1 MKKTTVHIRGMHCRS
16 CELLIE
22 DGLSDLPRVK
32 GVSVNHKT
40 GEAVITHRGSL
51 NQSTVNKVIT
61 DAGYTLGKQE
71 KLPWF
76 STKKEDYN
84 QLSKV
89 AVVLIVLY
97 FIVKWLGIFDLGS
110 LVSSNYSSLW
120 VVFLVGLTAG
130 ISTCMAIVG
139 GLVLGASARFVKQ
152 KPFASAMEK
161 FTPHIYFNLGR
172 VATFFVLGGL
182 IGWVGSILQL
192 SLSAIGFLTILVG
205 VSMLIIGAQLIDI
218 FPRLSGCQITLPK
231 GISRFFGMD
240 AYKQAEYSHKNSAVM
255 GGLTFF
261 LPCGFTQAM
270 QLYAISTGSALT
282 GALTMAVFAL
292 GTMPG
297 LLGIGGLASII
308 KGEQSKLFF
317 KFAGLIVM
325 ALAFFNISNGMNL
338 TGIKV
343 FASSLFTTK
352 QQQSVLGVNN
362 QLKVLQA
369 TYSNRNGMQSTDL
382 VTTVGQPTRLE
393 IAAQD
398 NGAGCMSAVAVP
410 GLTKQTG
417 RLVAGKTIVLEFTP
431 QKSGTYPLVCTSMG
445 MYHGVSITVL

>member
-1 MKKTTVHIRGMHCRS
+1 MKKTTVHITGMHCRS

-32 GVSVNHKT
+32 RVTVNHKT
-40 GEAVITHRGSL
+40 GEAVVTHRGSL
-51 NQSTVNKVIT
+51 NQVSVNKVIT
-61 DAGYTLGKQE
+61 DAGYTIGKQE

-89 AVVLIVLY
+89 VVALLAFY
-97 FIVKWLGIFDLGS
+97 FIGKYLGIFDLSS

-130 ISTCMAIVG
+130 ISTCMALVG
-139 GLVLGASARFVKQ
+139 GLVLGASARFAKQ
-152 KPFASAMEK
+152 KPLASAMEK

-172 VATFFVLGGL
+172 VVTFFVLGGL
-182 IGWVGSILQL
+182 IGLVGSFLQL
-192 SLSAIGFLTILVG
+192 SLSAVGFLTILVG
-205 VSMLIIGAQLIDI
+205 LSMLIIGAQLIDI
-218 FPRLSGCQITLPK
+218 FPRLNGCQITLPK

-240 AYKQAEYSHKNSAVM
+240 SYKQAEYSHKNSAVM

-270 QLYAISTGSALT
+270 QLYAISTGSAWT
-282 GALTMAVFAL
+282 GALTMAMFAL

-308 KGEQSKLFF
+308 KSHQSKLFF
-317 KFAGLIVM
+317 RFAGLVVM

-338 TGIKV
+338 TGMKV
-343 FASSLFTTK
+343 SASNIFKT
-352 QQQSVLGVNN
+352 QQQPVLGVNN

-369 TYSNRNGMQSTDL
+369 TYSNRNGMQSADL

-398 NGAGCMSAVAVP
+398 NGAGCMSAVAIP
-410 GLTKQTG
+410 GLTRETG
-417 RLVAGKTIVLEFTP
+417 RLLAGKTIVLEFTP
-431 QKSGTYPLVCTSMG
+431 QKSGKYPLVCTSMG